1 MANLDQTAGAILP
14 ASNWQADVLICLGSE
29 Y

>member
-1 MANLDQTAGAILP
+1 MANLDQTTGAILL
-14 ASNWQADVLICLGSE
+14 ASNWQAGVLICLGSE